1 MDTFADPG
9 RADRAPFAGRE
20 RELARL
26 DALSRARA
34 DGAGP
39 AVVDVTGEPGI
50 GKTRLLTEFA
60 VRTRGRGATVLH
72 GRAGP
77 APADGTPFQP
87 FADAF
92 ADLDPRD
99 HATAPD
105 LAGLAELVERAAPVR
120 RIATAL
126 GRVVAPGLV
135 LVLDDLHGAD
145 AASVALVDHLL
156 RHPPG
161 APFLLVLA
169 RRKRQTPPALAS
181 ALARADDAG
190 TLARLALGPLT
201 PEECA
206 HGPGA
211 GLPPEPARDIHAA
224 SGGNPLYYRAL
235 ALARTPRGEVAD
247 PAPVAALLDELAPLG
262 RTERSLVE
270 AMAVLGPR
278 ATPELLATVAGE
290 DAGADPRPAPGPA
303 PGGDSGP
310 SVSDLADVTDLADV
324 AGGGGSSSAGEPP
337 GGAPRPSPRPG
348 TGDATRPSPSPSC
361 GALGV
366 ASRSSAPREALG
378 AAPSP
383 SVPVGVGA
391 ALRELVRRDL
401 VRADHDGHAL
411 ALRHPALSELLLG
424 TLDPW
429 RRRELHRRAAAALT
443 AVGAP
448 VTERAPHLVRAA
460 AVWNPAIAA
469 QLVEAAERITAADP
483 SRAADWLG
491 AVLDLLPDLPEH
503 HGTRRELT
511 LQRADALGSA
521 GRVAE
526 SRDLLHRLID
536 DDHGEEGAEGAEP
549 RTSAVL
555 LCAFM
560 ERHLGRYPEADALL
574 RRELARTPGPR
585 PDLRTRLVVEWGC
598 RALFAARYPEVR
610 HVVAETLDATRRRRD
625 DAGTAEVLT
634 LAALGEVYEG
644 ETAAARAHA
653 AEAAALT
660 DSFTDGRLA
669 DHPESLVRLGWSEAF
684 LERYGT
690 AERHATR
697 GIAMARRAGRPFAL
711 SQLLLCSAYV
721 HLLTGRVGTALDQ
734 AEEALA
740 VARALGGAEL
750 IGFSRA
756 IRATVLLHARPLGD
770 PEVPAAAEE
779 AAATVGTAEGWWATQ
794 ARCMLAHTVPLDQ
807 DPHRVREVL
816 LRAGGDRDLSR
827 LQPSLRPGY
836 LEVLTGAVLAA
847 GDLPEAERVARR
859 ALAEAESLGLPV
871 QRSAARRAWGRVLA
885 RRGEPAAA
893 ARAFTEAAG
902 DSARSGAVLREAQG
916 LLLAAP
922 QLQASG
928 DAEQAAGAWRGGRR
942 LAAGAGARMLVDL
955 ADRTRPAPPRG
966 DGTGGRLAVLT
977 PREREVSAL
986 VAEGLTNQAVADRLC
1001 LSPRTVESHV
1011 ARVYRKTGVET
1022 RAGLASLVVRDER
1035 AAGQSLRG

>member
-9 RADRAPFAGRE
+9 CADRAPFAGRE

-26 DALSRARA
+26 DALSSARA
-34 DGAGP
+34 DGTGP
-39 AVVDVTGEPGI
+39 AAVDVTGEPGI
-50 GKTRLLTEFA
+50 GKSRLLTEFA
-60 VRTRGRGATVLH
+60 VRARGRGATVLH
-72 GRAGP
+72 GRAGS
-77 APADGTPFQP
+77 APGDDTPFQP
-87 FADAF
+87 FVDAL

-105 LAGLAELVERAAPVR
+105 LAGLAELVEGAAPVR

-126 GRVVAPGLV
+126 GRIAAPGLV

-156 RHPPG
+156 RHPPR
-161 APFLLVLA
+161 APVLLVLA
-169 RRKRQTPPALAS
+169 RRERQTPPALAS

-190 TLARLALGPLT
+190 TLTRLTLRPLT

-206 HGPGA
+206 QGPGA
-211 GLPPEPARDIHAA
+211 GLPPEQARDLHAA
-224 SGGNPLYYRAL
+224 SGGNPLYHRAL
-235 ALARTPRGEVAD
+235 ALTRTHRGGTSG
-247 PAPVAALLDELAPLG
+247 PAPMAALLDELAPLG

-270 AMAVLGPR
+270 ATAVLGPR
-278 ATPELLATVAGE
+278 ATPELLATVTREDTGAAPWPVLRPGAGG
-290 DAGADPRPAPGPA
+290 DAGRPAEEG
-303 PGGDSGP
+303 
-310 SVSDLADVTDLADV
+310 AD
-324 AGGGGSSSAGEPP
+324 
-337 GGAPRPSPRPG
+337 GAPRPSHRPGPDDAGCPSPCGVPGAVPRP
-348 TGDATRPSPSPSC
+348 
-361 GALGV
+361 
-366 ASRSSAPREALG
+366 SAPRGAVD
-378 AAPSP
+378 AAPWP
-383 SVPVGVGA
+383 PVPAAVGA

-401 VRADHDGHAL
+401 VRAEPAGRVL

-429 RRRELHRRAAAALT
+429 RRRELHRRAAAALA

-460 AVWNPAIAA
+460 TVWDPATAA
-469 QLVEAAERITAADP
+469 ELVEAAERVTAADP

-491 AVLDLLPDLPEH
+491 AVLDLLPDAPEH

-511 LQRADALGSA
+511 LERAGALGSA

-536 DDHGEEGAEGAEP
+536 EGRGEEGAEGAEP

-610 HVVAETLDATRRRRD
+610 HVVAETLDATRRRHD

-634 LAALGEVYEG
+634 LAALGEAYEG
-644 ETAAARAHA
+644 GTAAARAHA

-690 AERHATR
+690 AERHAAR

-740 VARALGGAEL
+740 VARVLGGAEL
-750 IGFSRA
+750 VGFSRA

-770 PEVPAAAEE
+770 PDVPAAAEE

-794 ARCMLAHTVPLDQ
+794 ARCMLAHAVPLDQ

-816 LRAGGDRDLSR
+816 LRSGGDRDLSR

-836 LEVLTGAVLAA
+836 LEVLTGAALAA

-893 ARAFTEAAG
+893 ARAFTEAAADG
-902 DSARSGAVLREAQG
+902 ARSGAVLREAQG

-942 LAAGAGARMLVDL
+942 LAAEAGARLLVDL
-955 ADRTRPAPPRG
+955 ADRTRPGPPR
-966 DGTGGRLAVLT
+966 DEGTGGRLAVLT
-977 PREREVSAL
+977 PREREISTL

>member
-9 RADRAPFAGRE
+9 CADRAPFAGRE

-39 AVVDVTGEPGI
+39 AVADVTGEPGI
-50 GKTRLLTEFA
+50 GKTRLLAEFA
-60 VRTRGRGATVLH
+60 VRARGRGATVLH
-72 GRAGP
+72 GRADP

-87 FADAF
+87 FVDAF

-126 GRVVAPGLV
+126 GRVVAPGFV
-135 LVLDDLHGAD
+135 LVLDDLHEAD
-145 AASVALVDHLL
+145 AASMALVDHLL
-156 RHPPG
+156 RHPPR
-161 APFLLVLA
+161 APLLLVLA
-169 RRKRQTPPALAS
+169 RRERQTPPALAS
-181 ALARADDAG
+181 ALARADDAE

-206 HGPGA
+206 QGPGA
-211 GLPPEPARDIHAA
+211 GLPSEPMRDLHAA
-224 SGGNPLYYRAL
+224 SGGNPLYHRAL
-235 ALARTPRGEVAD
+235 ALARASRGEASG
-247 PAPVAALLDELAPLG
+247 PAPMAALLDELAPLG

-270 AMAVLGPR
+270 AVAVLGPR
-278 ATPELLATVAGE
+278 ATPELLATVTREDTGAGLSPVPRPGPGGYSGRPTGE
-290 DAGADPRPAPGPA
+290 GAD
-303 PGGDSGP
+303 
-310 SVSDLADVTDLADV
+310 
-324 AGGGGSSSAGEPP
+324 
-337 GGAPRPSPRPG
+337 GAPRPSRRAG
-348 TGDATRPSPSPSC
+348 SDGDAPRPSPSLPR
-361 GALGV
+361 GAPGV
-366 ASRSSAPREALG
+366 AFRSPAPREASG
-378 AAPSP
+378 AAPGP
-383 SVPVGVGA
+383 SVPAVVGA
-391 ALRELVRRDL
+391 ALRELGRRDL
-401 VRADHDGHAL
+401 VRAEHDGRVL

-429 RRRELHRRAAAALT
+429 RRRELHRRSAAAL
-443 AVGAP
+443 AAAGAP

-460 AVWNPAIAA
+460 AVWDPATAA
-469 QLVEAAERITAADP
+469 ALVEAAERITAADP

-511 LQRADALGSA
+511 LKRAGALGSA

-526 SRDLLHRLID
+526 SRNLLHRLID
-536 DDHGEEGAEGAEP
+536 DGHGEGGTEGAEP

-574 RRELARTPGPR
+574 RRELERAPGPR

-610 HVVAETLDATRRRRD
+610 PVVAETLDATRRLHD

-644 ETAAARAHA
+644 KTAAARAHA

-690 AERHATR
+690 AERHTTR

-721 HLLTGRVGTALDQ
+721 HLLTGRVGTALDR

-740 VARALGGAEL
+740 VARSLGGAEL
-750 IGFSRA
+750 VGFSRA

-770 PEVPAAAEE
+770 PEVPTAAEE

-836 LEVLTGAVLAA
+836 LEVLTGAALAA

-871 QRSAARRAWGRVLA
+871 QRAAARRAWGRVLD

-893 ARAFTEAAG
+893 AREFTEAAA

-942 LAAGAGARMLVDL
+942 LAVEAGARMLVDL

-977 PREREVSAL
+977 PREREISAL
-986 VAEGLTNQAVADRLC
+986 VAEGLTNRAVADRLC